1 MKQSTKLI
9 GIILLILNIYSCD
22 IHWYDPD
29 KPKPRYL
36 NQMPKETSIG
46 ANTFGYY
53 INGKLI
59 AAQGYYQEEE
69 SFFVNGDWH
78 KFSEYTRMSLQ
89 ASSGKHYYMMM
100 QIYDTIR
107 LGINDCF
114 FHIEY
119 NTSGLPGGSGNIK
132 ALVDITKFD
141 TIEHII
147 SGRFNDIT
155 IPIEFIDSIS
165 IAYITNGQ
173 FDVKY
178 EKDF

>member
-29 KPKPRYL
+29 KPKPGYL

-78 KFSEYTRMSLQ
+78 KFSEYTRMSLL
-89 ASSGKHYYMMM
+89 AVA
-100 QIYDTIR
+100 
-107 LGINDCF
+107 
-114 FHIEY
+114 
-119 NTSGLPGGSGNIK
+119 NI
-132 ALVDITKFD
+132 IT
-141 TIEHII
+141 
-147 SGRFNDIT
+147 
-155 IPIEFIDSIS
+155 
-165 IAYITNGQ
+165 
-173 FDVKY
+173 
-178 EKDF
+178 

>member
-1 MKQSTKLI
+1 M
-9 GIILLILNIYSCD
+9 
-22 IHWYDPD
+22 
-29 KPKPRYL
+29 
-36 NQMPKETSIG
+36 
-46 ANTFGYY
+46 
-53 INGKLI
+53 
-59 AAQGYYQEEE
+59 
-69 SFFVNGDWH
+69 
-78 KFSEYTRMSLQ
+78 
-89 ASSGKHYYMMM
+89 
-100 QIYDTIR
+100 
-107 LGINDCF
+107 
-114 FHIEY
+114 
-119 NTSGLPGGSGNIK
+119 PGGSGNIK